1 MLRLPLP
8 LLDFPARCRLR
19 GAPGRCGKPGGAG
32 ARRAGPLASVPG
44 AEALAAL
51 RLHRQPL
58 PGVFSKRWS
67 PSVLRRPP
75 MPVCRAKPGT
85 DTTSAL
91 AHGTGAYV
99 GHYLELAPS
108 PSAHLRG
115 GFSGSS
121 SEAIGKGIPAH
132 CHGPRAGSGA
142 WQCHFSTAWRVTDIV
157 LEGCNHHPS
166 CCCGPPA
173 KGLSRT
179 GGMFWPESGP
189 NP

>member
-1 MLRLPLP
+1 M
-8 LLDFPARCRLR
+8 
-19 GAPGRCGKPGGAG
+19 
-32 ARRAGPLASVPG
+32 ASVPG

-91 AHGTGAYV
+91 AHGTGAHV

-132 CHGPRAGSGA
+132 CHGPRAGSGT
-142 WQCHFSTAWRVTDIV
+142 WQCHFSTAWRVTDSPGRMQPPSFLLLRPSSKRLV
-157 LEGCNHHPS
+157 QNGGDVLARVRTEPLEQRERSALEGISVSSDHLLNRDRKKTSHS
-166 CCCGPPA
+166 EKA
-173 KGLSRT
+173 MSAL
-179 GGMFWPESGP
+179 
-189 NP
+189 